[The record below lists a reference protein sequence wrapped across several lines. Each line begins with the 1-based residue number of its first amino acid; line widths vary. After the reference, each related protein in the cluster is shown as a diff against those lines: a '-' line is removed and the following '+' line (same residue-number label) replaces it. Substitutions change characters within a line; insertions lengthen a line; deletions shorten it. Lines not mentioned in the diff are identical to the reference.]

1 MLPLHTKMMTTPAD
15 AVNALPASSDSPL
28 TSVLSAR
35 AKFYGDFRDQGRI
48 TQEMKRILR
57 SSPSWH
63 SMDGHMQEA
72 AEMIVHKLARI
83 VNGNPFYMDS
93 WVDIAGYATLV
104 VDRLPTDEEIDGHT

>member
-1 MLPLHTKMMTTPAD
+1 
-15 AVNALPASSDSPL
+15 
-28 TSVLSAR
+28 
-35 AKFYGDFRDQGRI
+35 
-48 TQEMKRILR
+48 
-57 SSPSWH
+57 
-63 SMDGHMQEA
+63 MDGHMQEA